1 MNIIVDR
8 PRLSNVIL
16 QFLNMNFG
24 NLRPKISE
32 NYPSSIFYVDSNDEI
47 LMEYE
52 NSRVIF
58 IHEYKIC
65 EKLNLW
71 FNINIYETNT
81 ILKYW
86 LEQTYNIEC
95 LELSRAMV
103 LSWAW
108 KKVKNL
114 NDI

>member
-8 PRLSNVIL
+8 PRLSNIIL
-16 QFLNMNFG
+16 QFLNKNFG
-24 NLRPKISE
+24 NLKPKISE
-32 NYPSSIFYVDSNDEI
+32 NHPRSIFYVDSNDEI
-47 LMEYE
+47 LIEYE

-71 FNINIYETNT
+71 FHINMSETNT

-95 LELSRAMV
+95 LELTRAMV